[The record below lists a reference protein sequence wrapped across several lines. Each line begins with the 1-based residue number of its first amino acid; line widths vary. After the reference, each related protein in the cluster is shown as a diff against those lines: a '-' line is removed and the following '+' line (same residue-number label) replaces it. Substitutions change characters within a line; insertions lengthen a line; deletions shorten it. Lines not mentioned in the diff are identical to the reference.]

1 MEDKGQS
8 HNSQGIPQTQMWFAE
23 QVQVEIYK
31 ESHNSPAKEYV
42 MGSSSLQL
50 SGELLSFL
58 RTNLQ
63 FYTKSNH

>member
-1 MEDKGQS
+1 
-8 HNSQGIPQTQMWFAE
+8 
-23 QVQVEIYK
+23 
-31 ESHNSPAKEYV
+31 

-63 FYTKSNH
+63 LYTKSNHFTGTIGS